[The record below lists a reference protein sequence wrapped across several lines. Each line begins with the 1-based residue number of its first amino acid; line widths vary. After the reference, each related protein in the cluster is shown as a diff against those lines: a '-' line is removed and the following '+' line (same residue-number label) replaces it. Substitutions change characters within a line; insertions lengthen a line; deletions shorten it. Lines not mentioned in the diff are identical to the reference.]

1 MPPPD
6 VNAQLLQSLAQFAG
20 AVSLRLG
27 LRDFRVLEIDER
39 VGTAVGIAPAV
50 WLRPDFWDTH
60 LHPDDQAAFATL
72 QTRAQLDGPVLDA
85 RVRLTIGSAEYLS
98 VRLICQSG
106 AGASDELAGFVIPDS
121 PVVPPL
127 SPRYHADRLE
137 AITTLGN
144 VMMSEFDIAHRVE
157 IADPRLAT
165 RLGYGPGEL
174 VTRDEWLSIVDER
187 DRDAVTRHEAE
198 CLSIGAGESVT
209 TIAAIDYR
217 VRRSDGSIVWL
228 RRETSVW
235 RNRSG
240 VPERVV
246 SAIRDVTRE
255 IESRVGMA
263 EATAITEAILAAIPG
278 FAALLDGNGVVLAV
292 NDEWRAAA
300 DGRGRYADSFP
311 GVGVG
316 KSYVDVLLDAIAR
329 GIDDAAPVVDALNRV
344 LNGEALHASVDY
356 GWADKSHPLRWTMIA
371 RQLKNRSGVLI
382 VHSLPRDGPRGSAL
396 SELGESA
403 ERVGQ
408 LAVAGELLGAVTHDL
423 RQPLTALRMNLSAAL
438 SLSKSGKGE
447 ASGLDEILSDALVQ
461 QDRIQQ
467 SLTIIQDLVA
477 RHTPIAEPV
486 NLSQIAGEVV
496 RIVETESIVRKIP
509 LHARLGA
516 GLPLVQGDRR
526 LIREAMLSLILD
538 AFRGQGDRPAASRVT
553 ITTKQSGDRHVDLIV
568 CRFTED
574 DEGTSGWV
582 LAVAR
587 PVAEVHS
594 VPLVVDDDAVSG
606 SCVRLRWPVYVP
618 EDAGRSVGPETVVSA
633 NTEEVRTGE
642 DSH

>member
-6 VNAQLLQSLAQFAG
+6 VSAQLLESLAQFAG
-20 AVSLRLG
+20 ALSLRLG
-27 LRDFRVLEIDER
+27 LKDFRVLEIEER
-39 VGTAVGIAPAV
+39 ASAVVGIPPAV
-50 WLRPDFWDTH
+50 WQRPDFWAIH
-60 LHPDDQAAFATL
+60 LHPDDESAFATL
-72 QTRAQLDGPVLDA
+72 KTRAQLGGPVLEA
-85 RVRLTIGSAEYLS
+85 RIRLTIGSAEYIP
-98 VRLICQSG
+98 VRLFCQG
-106 AGASDELAGFVIPDS
+106 GGGDELTGFIIPDS
-121 PVVPPL
+121 SLVAPL
-127 SPRYHADRLE
+127 NPRYHADRLE
-137 AITTLGN
+137 ALTTLGT
-144 VMMSEFDIAHRVE
+144 VMMSEFDITHRVE
-157 IADPRLAT
+157 IADPRLAA

-174 VTRDEWLSIVDER
+174 VTRDEWLSIVDDR
-187 DRDAVTRHEAE
+187 DRDAFTRHETE

-209 TIAAIDYR
+209 TSAGIDYR
-217 VRRSDGSIVWL
+217 VRRANGDLVWL

-235 RNRSG
+235 RNKNG

-246 SAIRDVTRE
+246 SAIRDVTQE
-255 IESRVGMA
+255 VESRAGL
-263 EATAITEAILAAIPG
+263 EQATAITEAILAAIPG

-300 DGRGRYADSFP
+300 DGRSRYADSFP
-311 GVGVG
+311 GVGIG

-344 LNGEALHASVDY
+344 LNGEAVHASVDY
-356 GWADKSHPLRWTMIA
+356 GWADKDHPQRWTMVA

-382 VHSLPRDGPRGSAL
+382 VHSLPRDGPRDSAL

-438 SLSKSGKGE
+438 ALSKSGKGE
-447 ASGLDEILSDALVQ
+447 SSGLDEILTDALVQ

-477 RHTPIAEPV
+477 RHTPISEPV

-574 DEGTSGWV
+574 DEGSSGWV

-606 SCVRLRWPVYVP
+606 SCVRLRWPIYLP
-618 EDAGRSVGPETVVSA
+618 DDAESSVRAEPVLGA
-633 NTEEVRTGE
+633 NPEEVRARE
-642 DSH
+642 DSD

>member
-1 MPPPD
+1 
-6 VNAQLLQSLAQFAG
+6 
-20 AVSLRLG
+20 
-27 LRDFRVLEIDER
+27 
-39 VGTAVGIAPAV
+39 
-50 WLRPDFWDTH
+50 
-60 LHPDDQAAFATL
+60 
-72 QTRAQLDGPVLDA
+72 
-85 RVRLTIGSAEYLS
+85 
-98 VRLICQSG
+98 
-106 AGASDELAGFVIPDS
+106 
-121 PVVPPL
+121 
-127 SPRYHADRLE
+127 
-137 AITTLGN
+137 
-144 VMMSEFDIAHRVE
+144 MSEYDIAHRLE
-157 IADPRLAT
+157 ITDPRLAS

-174 VTRDEWLSIVDER
+174 MTRDEWLSIVDER
-187 DRDAVTRHEAE
+187 DRDTVTRHEAE
-198 CLSIGAGESVT
+198 CLSIGPADSVT

-217 VRRSDGSIVWL
+217 VRRSDGDLIWL

-235 RNRSG
+235 RNKSG

-246 SAIRDVTRE
+246 SALRDVSRE
-255 IESRVGMA
+255 VESKAGIESA
-263 EATAITEAILAAIPG
+263 NAITEAILAAIPG
-278 FAALLDGNGVVLAV
+278 FAALLDRNGVVLAV

-356 GWADKSHPLRWTMIA
+356 GWADKEHPQRWTMIA

-382 VHSLPRDGPRGSAL
+382 VHSLPRDGPRDSAL

-438 SLSKSGKGE
+438 AQAKSGKSGE
-447 ASGLDEILSDALVQ
+447 PNGLDETLSDALVQ
-461 QDRIQQ
+461 QERIQQ
-467 SLTIIQDLVA
+467 SLSIIQDLVA
-477 RHTPIAEPV
+477 RHTPISEPV

-568 CRFTED
+568 CRFTEE
-574 DEGTSGWV
+574 DEGSSGWV

-606 SCVRLRWPVYVP
+606 SCVRLRWPIYIP
-618 EDAGRSVGPETVVSA
+618 ADATHSVGAESVVSA
-633 NTEEVRTGE
+633 NPEEVRAGE